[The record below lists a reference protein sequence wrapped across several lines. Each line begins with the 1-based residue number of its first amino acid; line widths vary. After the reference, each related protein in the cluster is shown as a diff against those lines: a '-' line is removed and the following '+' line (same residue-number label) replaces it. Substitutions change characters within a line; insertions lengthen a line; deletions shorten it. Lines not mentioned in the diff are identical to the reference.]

1 MTKVALIIGG
11 SGMLAGL
18 TKSLLDDF
26 DVVGVL
32 DRTESKMNDLMG
44 IQNTVMLL
52 ADYTHKDEYIFRNR

>member
-26 DVVGVL
+26 DIVGVL
-32 DRTESKMNDLMG
+32 GQTECKTSTF
-44 IQNTVMLL
+44 Q
-52 ADYTHKDEYIFRNR
+52 

>member
-18 TKSLLDDF
+18 TKSLSDDF

-52 ADYTHKDEYIFRNR
+52 ADYTHKDEYI